1 MGMAL
6 RDAYGE
12 SLSKYAVQNPN
23 VVALDADLANCTKTC
38 IMQAMIP
45 ERVFDV
51 GIAENNMAAMAAG
64 FAAAGMI
71 PFINT
76 FATLAAS
83 MCSLSAKALIGY
95 SGLNVR
101 IMGANNGLCG
111 GYDGATHHA
120 FDDLNVMRA
129 IPGMIVLVPSTP
141 VMMDWMVRD
150 LIAYTGGPA
159 YVSISRNAA
168 DEFYAPETT
177 FAFGSSKQ
185 LTTGTD
191 AAILACGLSVGR
203 AMQAAAQL
211 ETEGLHVSVYDM
223 FSIKPLDRAAA
234 IQAARQTGAVV
245 TVEEH
250 SVIGGLGSA
259 VLEVLA
265 EEQIHACVHR
275 VGIQDTYTESGSYA
289 ELLHEFAL
297 DAPAIAE
304 AVRQVVRK
312 KEEA

>member
-1 MGMAL
+1 MGKAL

-12 SLSKYAVQNPN
+12 SLAKYAGQNPN

-38 IMQAMIP
+38 IMQAQTP

-95 SGLNVR
+95 SVLNVR

-129 IPGMIVLVPSTP
+129 IPGMVVLVPSTP
-141 VMMDWMVRD
+141 IMVDWMVRA
-150 LIAYTGGPA
+150 LITYTGGPA

-168 DEFYAPETT
+168 DELYTPETT

-185 LTTGTD
+185 LTSGTD

-223 FSIKPLDRAAA
+223 FSIKPLDRTAV
-234 IQAARQTGAVV
+234 IHAARQTGAIV

-250 SVIGGLGSA
+250 SIIGGLGTS

-265 EEQIHACVHR
+265 EERICVSVRR
-275 VGIQDTYTESGSYA
+275 VGIQDTYTESGSYI

-304 AVRQVVRK
+304 TVRQIVRE
-312 KEEA
+312 KEKV

>member
-1 MGMAL
+1 MGKAL

-12 SLSKYAVQNPN
+12 SLAKYASQNPN

-38 IMQAMIP
+38 IMQTQAP

-129 IPGMIVLVPSTP
+129 IPGMMVLVPSTP
-141 VMMDWMVRD
+141 IMVDWMVRD

-159 YVSISRNAA
+159 YVSISRNAT
-168 DEFYAPETT
+168 DELYTLETT
-177 FAFGSSKQ
+177 FKFGSSKQ
-185 LTTGTD
+185 LRNGAD

-211 ETEGLHVSVYDM
+211 EAEGLNVSVYDM
-223 FSIKPLDRAAA
+223 FSIKPLDRAAV
-234 IQAARQTGAVV
+234 IHAARQTGAIV

-250 SVIGGLGSA
+250 SIIGGLGTS

-265 EEQIHACVHR
+265 EERICVNVRR
-275 VGIQDTYTESGSYA
+275 VGIQDTYTESGSYT

-304 AVRQVVRK
+304 AVRQVVRE